1 MDSATSKSSV
11 KNVRDLSGI
20 GDDDEE
26 QSDVCANLCANRLLV
41 SYHSSNVRVVS
52 SVPLNAQ
59 PVPDLV
65 WFSYKLCFGFQPRL

>member
-20 GDDDEE
+20 GDDDDEE
-26 QSDVCANLCANRLLV
+26 QSDACANLCANRLLV
-41 SYHSSNVRVVS
+41 SHHSSNVRVVS

-65 WFSYKLCFGFQPRL
+65 WFS